1 LSGTASFANLI
12 AAGPIQEIRRV
23 GYEPLQGD
31 DVIEIAFANGAL
43 FNIDIGHVGATGIEI
58 YAGSCLERAYGH
70 LRTQEPAAFTN
81 IARDWTSAPIP
92 LDWAIG
98 QALSNPRRLYMTEPY
113 RVEVGYAFACGQRT
127 LALMGEADYLW
138 ASDLAD
144 PEIAG
149 FGLVEAP
156 L

>member
-1 LSGTASFANLI
+1 MASIADLI
-12 AAGPIQEIRRV
+12 VAGPIQEIRRV
-23 GYEPLQGD
+23 GYEPFEGD

-58 YAGSCLERAYGH
+58 YDGSCLERAYGH
-70 LRTQEPAAFTN
+70 LRTEEPAAFAN

-98 QALSNPRRLYMTEPY
+98 QTLTNPRRLFMTEPY
-113 RVEVGYAFACGQRT
+113 RVEVGYVFDCGPRT
-127 LALMGEADYLW
+127 LTLFGEADYLW
-138 ASDLAD
+138 VVELAD
-144 PEIAG
+144 PEIAS
-149 FGLVEAP
+149 FALVETP